1 MSTTGGDLSSDQ
13 GTMEVESGLL
23 TAMLGVKVRRLV
35 LLVVHP
41 DDDSEESRNDGHDVT
56 LRSPPGLV
64 EARTDEVHRARKLA
78 ANGARELAKRVGE
91 YACRRIRRRAGH
103 RAPRRF
109 RTVY

>member
-41 DDDSEESRNDGHDVT
+41 DDDSEESRNDGHDGDAALT
-56 LRSPPGLV
+56 
-64 EARTDEVHRARKLA
+64 ARARRSQD
-78 ANGARELAKRVGE
+78 G
-91 YACRRIRRRAGH
+91 
-103 RAPRRF
+103 
-109 RTVY
+109 